1 MTTVYRCNR
10 CKAIVEGPLPPASV
24 ERQDRCG
31 GTFEAIEVSGQI
43 EASPGPRAETPRS
56 RME

>member
-1 MTTVYRCNR
+1 MSQTNVYRCRR
-10 CKAIVEGPLPPASV
+10 CKATLQSYGPTDAGTC
-24 ERQDRCG
+24 RCG